1 MKMIEYL
8 FAVTLAVG
16 SVILATIS
24 IGDLVEKKEEE
35 TKAPVMEI
43 PAEVI
48 DRLMKYRGD
57 IKIKDGYSV
66 SCNQRS
72 GSINIGGDN
81 IKYIISPDRETVE
94 GNEKVVYDQIVFCHE
109 KENIDN
115 GVLFV
120 HIKGSQEYFGRND
133 KRDIT
138 DAIELIE
145 SLGDKLK
152 PQHNLK
158 QYGIDTIHS

>member
-1 MKMIEYL
+1 MIEYL

-24 IGDLVEKKEEE
+24 IGELVEKKEEE
-35 TKAPVMEI
+35 IKAPIMEI

-48 DRLMKYRGD
+48 DRLMKYHGN
-57 IKIKDGYSV
+57 IGIKDGYSI
-66 SCNQRS
+66 SCMERS

-81 IKYIISPDRETVE
+81 IKYIISPGRKTVE
-94 GNEKVVYDQIVFCHE
+94 GNKKVVYDQIIFCHE

-115 GVLFV
+115 GVQFV
-120 HIKGSQEYFGRND
+120 HIKGSQKYFGRND
-133 KRDIT
+133 KKDIT

-145 SLGDKLK
+145 GLGDKLK
-152 PQHNLK
+152 PQHNIK
-158 QYGIDTIHS
+158 QYGIDAIH